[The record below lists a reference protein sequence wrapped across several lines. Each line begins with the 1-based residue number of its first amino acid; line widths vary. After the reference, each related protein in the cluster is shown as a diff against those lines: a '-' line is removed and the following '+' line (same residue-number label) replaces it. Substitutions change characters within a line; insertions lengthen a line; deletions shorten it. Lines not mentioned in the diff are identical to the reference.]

1 MVASVVPLVVV
12 ISLLD
17 VEAIQAD
24 LGAQVNNNSNTTS
37 MELSQVLGPRRLGV
51 QE

>member
-1 MVASVVPLVVV
+1 MVESVVLLEVL

-24 LGAQVNNNSNTTS
+24 LSAQVNNNSITTS
-37 MELSQVLGPRRLGV
+37 MELSQVLGPHHSGV